1 MTKIVLVSVNQL
13 SDSAQN
19 YLKIIFSLKEWSDE
33 PVTPSLVAERAGVKL
48 STVSGALAK
57 LRQLNLL
64 DHAPYGEIS
73 LTETG
78 RAYALDMVR
87 RHRLI
92 ETFLVQMLGY
102 RWDQVHDEAENLEHA
117 VSDFMIE
124 RLDEILGHP
133 TRDPHGDPIP
143 SAAGDI
149 LIPTAHR
156 LNHSVAGSR
165 VIVERISDTDS
176 QLLQYFSDT
185 GIVVGAQLNVFEADP
200 YSDTVEITTAEN
212 APRISLGSRA
222 AEAVWVS
229 DLG

>member
-1 MTKIVLVSVNQL
+1 MVGVSVNQL

-33 PVTPSLVAERAGVKL
+33 PVTASLVAERAGVKL

-64 DHAPYGEIS
+64 DHAPYGQIS
-73 LTETG
+73 LTATG

-117 VSDFMIE
+117 VSEFMIE
-124 RLDEILGHP
+124 RIDELLGHP

-143 SAAGDI
+143 SAAGHM

-156 LNHSVAGSR
+156 LNESTPGSS

-185 GIVVGAQLNVFEADP
+185 GIVVGARLEIFEGEP
-200 YSDTVEITTAEN
+200 YADTVELTTATGT
-212 APRISLGSRA
+212 PRISLGARA

-229 DLG
+229 NIG